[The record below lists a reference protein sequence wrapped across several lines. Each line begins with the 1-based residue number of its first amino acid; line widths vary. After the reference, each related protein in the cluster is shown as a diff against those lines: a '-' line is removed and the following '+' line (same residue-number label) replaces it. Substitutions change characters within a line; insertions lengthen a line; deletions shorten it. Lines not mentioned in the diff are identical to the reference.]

1 MPKTRQQK
9 ETVLSNLTDNLKNA
23 KSATL
28 ASFSAITVKDDQQL
42 RITMRKE
49 NISYSVIK
57 KTLLRKAF
65 ERLGFKTDSL
75 SGINGNVAMAIS
87 AADEVASAK
96 AIHNFAAKNNN
107 MSIVGGIL
115 ENNWIDSNKVK
126 ALAVLPPSQELLAKV
141 VGTIKAPLSGLVN
154 VLVGNLRGLVNVL
167 KAIKDQKS

>member
-9 ETVLSNLTDNLKNA
+9 ETVLSNLTDNIKNA

-42 RITMRKE
+42 RNTMHQE
-49 NISYSVIK
+49 NVNYSVIK

-65 ERLGFKTDSL
+65 EKLGFKTDL
-75 SGINGNVAMAIS
+75 FKGINGNVAMAIS
-87 AADEVASAK
+87 AADEVAPAK
-96 AIHNFAAKNNN
+96 AIHDFAVKNNN
-107 MSIVGGIL
+107 MNIVGGIL
-115 ENNWIDSNKVK
+115 ENNWIDSHKVK
-126 ALAVLPPSQELLAKV
+126 ALAVLPSKQELLAKV

-154 VLVGNLRGLVNVL
+154 VLAGNMRGLVNVL